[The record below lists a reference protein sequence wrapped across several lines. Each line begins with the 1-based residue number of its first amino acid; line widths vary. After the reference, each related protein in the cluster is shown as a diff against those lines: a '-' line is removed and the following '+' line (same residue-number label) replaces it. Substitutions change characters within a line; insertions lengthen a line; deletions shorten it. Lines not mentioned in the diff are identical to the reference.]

1 MRTVN
6 MIMGALFVVAGIV
19 MIAGFSGIT
28 FLSVAFVLGILFMLA
43 GIFGC
48 LSYRSYRE
56 DSKDKTWVLVDGT
69 TTFVL
74 GFLIIS
80 NRLASDAAVP
90 LVLGLWVAVTGLRNL
105 VRAWERI
112 DNRDSYFYGHLAIG
126 LLNVVVGLYMYFNND
141 LFALPIGVLV
151 GICVLTQG
159 LNVFMV
165 AVTILIEK
173 SEFLMTKEEMLA
185 KANQE
190 KEKAHEAAK
199 EAIKVFKEAKITAE
213 VIEQTPEEEL
223 DAALAPKPEVPPVE
237 EESSAA
243 PSADESAGE
252 SPAQDA
258 K

>member
-6 MIMGALFVVAGIV
+6 MVIGALFMIAGIV

-56 DSKDKTWVLVDGT
+56 DSVDKTWVLVDGM

-105 VRAWERI
+105 VRAWEKI
-112 DNRDSYFYGHLAIG
+112 EARDSYFYGHLSIG
-126 LLNVVVGLYMYFNND
+126 LLNVIVGFYMYFNND
-141 LFALPIGVLV
+141 MFALPVGVLV
-151 GICVLTQG
+151 GMCVLTHG

-185 KANQE
+185 RANE
-190 KEKAHEAAK
+190 EMEKAHEAAK
-199 EAIKVFKEAKITAE
+199 EAIKVFKEARTTAE

-237 EESSAA
+237 ESSEDTAA
-243 PSADESAGE
+243 GGE
-252 SPAQDA
+252 ETE
-258 K
+258 KNE